1 MAADRT
7 ATIEALYRALNQ
19 RNLDAALVHFGPG
32 ATWPNAETG
41 GAVSGH
47 DALRAYF
54 TALWKKVDPIM
65 EPVRIEPGPA
75 TQVASSAVYFS
86 GDIARHAAA
95 EEQREAVR
103 RRSQQ
108 AVGQPFSQAAWDRTK
123 SDTLRLLRRALPA
136 RAHCQQP
143 ERHRRHRLRRAPTG

>member
-19 RNLDAALVHFGPG
+19 RNLDAALAHFGPG
-32 ATWPNAETG
+32 ATWPNAEG
-41 GAVSGH
+41 GGTVSGH

-75 TQVASSAVYFS
+75 GQTRVVVDQLV
-86 GDIARHAAA
+86 
-95 EEQREAVR
+95 
-103 RRSQQ
+103 RSQDGK
-108 AVGQPFSQAAWDRTK
+108 VLDHGQFEHMFAFDGPFVSRMVSTPLADEPDEDEEED
-123 SDTLRLLRRALPA
+123 S
-136 RAHCQQP
+136 
-143 ERHRRHRLRRAPTG
+143 

>member
-75 TQVASSAVYFS
+75 GQTRVVIDQLIRSLDGKVIEHGQFEHMLTFDGPFVSRMVATPL
-86 GDIARHAAA
+86 
-95 EEQREAVR
+95 EE
-103 RRSQQ
+103 
-108 AVGQPFSQAAWDRTK
+108 
-123 SDTLRLLRRALPA
+123 
-136 RAHCQQP
+136 
-143 ERHRRHRLRRAPTG
+143 ERDEDEDDET

>member
-41 GAVSGH
+41 GTVSGH
-47 DALRAYF
+47 EALRAYF

-75 TQVASSAVYFS
+75 GQTRVVIDQLIRSLDGKVIEHGQFEHMLTFDGPFVSRMVATPL
-86 GDIARHAAA
+86 
-95 EEQREAVR
+95 EE
-103 RRSQQ
+103 
-108 AVGQPFSQAAWDRTK
+108 
-123 SDTLRLLRRALPA
+123 
-136 RAHCQQP
+136 
-143 ERHRRHRLRRAPTG
+143 ERDEDEEDQT

>member
-75 TQVASSAVYFS
+75 GQTRVVIDQLIRSLDGKVIEHGQFEHMLTFDGPFVSRMVATPL
-86 GDIARHAAA
+86 
-95 EEQREAVR
+95 EE
-103 RRSQQ
+103 
-108 AVGQPFSQAAWDRTK
+108 
-123 SDTLRLLRRALPA
+123 
-136 RAHCQQP
+136 
-143 ERHRRHRLRRAPTG
+143 ERDEDEEDQT